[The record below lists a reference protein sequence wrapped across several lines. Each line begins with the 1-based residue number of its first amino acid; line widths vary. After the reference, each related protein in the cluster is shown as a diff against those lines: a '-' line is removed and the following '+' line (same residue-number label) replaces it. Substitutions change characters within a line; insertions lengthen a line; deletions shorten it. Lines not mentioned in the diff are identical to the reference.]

1 MRQIFNEEVS
11 YLNQKIGLY
20 YRTVYI
26 CNEKSKL
33 HCHDFYEVFLT
44 LSDNIIHDI
53 NGQKESMQRGTLVFI
68 RKEDTHCYEYTSND
82 TVSFINLSFPE
93 SVMQSLFAYLGDG
106 FPAGTLLSAVHP
118 PSVVLTNEDILWFQ
132 KQLELLNTTDA
143 RDVELLQYRCRVL
156 LGKIFTR
163 YFSKLSDS
171 RLDNT
176 ATPRWLSLLDQQ
188 MRKLENFS
196 QDANHMVQLS
206 GKCRAYLGRM
216 VKEHY
221 GKTIPEYIND
231 IRLNYWANSLLTS
244 DMPILDLCYD
254 CGFENVGWA
263 YSLFKKK
270 YGVSPLRYRKSHI
283 EE

>member
-1 MRQIFNEEVS
+1 MRQNFQEEVS
-11 YLNQKIGLY
+11 TLNQNIGLY

-26 CNEKSKL
+26 YNEKSKL
-33 HCHDFYEVFLT
+33 HCHDFFEVFLT
-44 LSDNIIHDI
+44 LSDNIIHHI
-53 NGQKESMQRGTLVFI
+53 NGQKESMRRGMLVFI
-68 RKEDTHCYEYTSND
+68 RKDDTHCYEYTANENA
-82 TVSFINLSFPE
+82 SFINLSFPE
-93 SVMQSLFAYLGDG
+93 SVMQNLFAYLGDG
-106 FPAGTLLSAVHP
+106 FPASALLGAPHP
-118 PSVVLTNEDILWFQ
+118 PSVLLAEEDIIWFQ
-132 KQLELLNTTDA
+132 KQLELLNSTDA

-163 YFSKLSDS
+163 YFSKIADS
-171 RLDNT
+171 RPEDT
-176 ATPRWLSLLDQQ
+176 TIPHWLSSLDSQ
-188 MRKLENFS
+188 MRRLENFS
-196 QDANHMVQLS
+196 KDPTHMVQLS

-216 VKEHY
+216 VKEHF

-244 DMPILDLCYD
+244 DLSIIDLCYD

-270 YGVSPLRYRKSHI
+270 YGVSPLKYRKSHI

>member
-1 MRQIFNEEVS
+1 MRQVFNEEVS
-11 YLNQKIGLY
+11 LLNQKIGMY

-53 NGQKESMQRGTLVFI
+53 NGKKESMQRGTLVFI
-68 RKEDTHCYEYTSND
+68 RKDDTHCYEYTSNE

-93 SVMQSLFAYLGDG
+93 AVMQELFGYLGDG
-106 FPAGTLLSAVHP
+106 FPACSLLLAPHP
-118 PSVVLTNEDILWFQ
+118 PAVILAEEDILWFQ
-132 KQLELLNTTDA
+132 KQLQLLNTTDI
-143 RDVELLQYRCRVL
+143 RDVAQLQYRCRVL
-156 LGKIFTR
+156 LGKIFIR
-163 YFSKLSDS
+163 YFSKSSVS
-171 RLDNT
+171 RQTD
-176 ATPRWLSLLDQQ
+176 PSVPHWLSLLDQQ
-188 MRKLENFS
+188 MAKPEHFRQSSE
-196 QDANHMVQLS
+196 HMVQLS

-216 VKEHY
+216 VKAHY

-244 DMPILDLCYD
+244 DMPIIDLCYD

-270 YGVSPLRYRKSHI
+270 YGVSPLKYRKSHI